1 MIFPQHTSHEFF
13 YRSCDFHFN
22 ILCSFEVI
30 AKTLSVALEVSL
42 SIVVIWGIV
51 IKVLST
57 LPI

>member
-30 AKTLSVALEVSL
+30 AKTRSVALEVSL
-42 SIVVIWGIV
+42 SICTCIRNDLGRN
-51 IKVLST
+51 SC
-57 LPI
+57 